1 VHRDI
6 PPRGTLAIAAARS
19 EDGAT
24 LRVDI
29 ELDPRLLEDGGQ
41 AAFEDRLS
49 EQMGLVLGRLLR
61 T

>member
-6 PPRGTLAIAAARS
+6 SPRGTLAVAAARS

-29 ELDPRLLEDGGQ
+29 ELDPRLLEDAGL
-41 AAFEDRLS
+41 AAFENRLS
-49 EQMGLVLGRLLR
+49 EQVGVALGRLLKS
-61 T
+61 